1 KLSGHSAILSLTA
14 NRRKRSNRRHARP
27 VLFP

>member
-14 NRRKRSNRRHARP
+14 NRRKRLNKRHARL
-27 VLFP
+27 VLFL